1 MAVPSIP
8 PAPLGGVPPLQ
19 KTKTWVFIVAGILV
33 LCCACFGIVGLLIA
47 FGPDVL
53 QELGLTAVLPL
64 LFA

>member
-19 KTKTWVFIVAGILV
+19 KTRTWVFIVAAILV

-53 QELGLTAVLPL
+53 QELG
-64 LFA
+64 